1 MRCVVVLKR
10 IDDLK
15 FSNQNAKSQTEIS
28 SSNDFGSRNL
38 NPSSMDCD
46 SESMQYNLDRDGSS
60 EAQVDTENT
69 NPSFPVVPSNSD
81 QVPIE
86 CFNFK
91 KEAEDDQEDF
101 EILLE
106 ATANTSFT
114 EVNMCLIYAYYSSGI
129 RSYKTSM
136 NLHKHIIV
144 SDKR

>member
-10 IDDLK
+10 IDDHNLP
-15 FSNQNAKSQTEIS
+15 NQNAKSLKEIC
-28 SSNDFGSRNL
+28 SSNDLGSRNL
-38 NPSSMDCD
+38 NTSTTNCD
-46 SESMQYNLDRDGSS
+46 SDSPKYNLDKDGSS
-60 EAQVDTENT
+60 EGQANIEST
-69 NPSFPVVPSNSD
+69 NPCVSVVPSNPN

-86 CFNFK
+86 CFNLK

-136 NLHKHIIV
+136 NLH
-144 SDKR
+144 